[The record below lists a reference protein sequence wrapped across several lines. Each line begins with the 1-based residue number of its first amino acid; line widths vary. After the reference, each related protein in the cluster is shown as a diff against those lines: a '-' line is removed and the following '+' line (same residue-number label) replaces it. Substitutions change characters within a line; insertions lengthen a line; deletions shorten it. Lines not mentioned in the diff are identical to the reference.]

1 MTKLEDLRKRVEAAQ
16 KQSDQAKGR
25 LDAIAE
31 RLKEEHGCKTFAAAK
46 KKLKELGDRREAAV
60 AKFETAMENFENEHA
75 DTLEKMEEANGGG
88 TGPGG
93 RVKRKI

>member
-1 MTKLEDLRKRVEAAQ
+1 MTKLEDLRKKVETAQ

-31 RLKEEHGCKTFAAAK
+31 RLKEEHGCKSFAAAK
-46 KKLKELGDRREAAV
+46 KKLKELSDRREAAV
-60 AKFETAMENFENEHA
+60 STFETALEEFENEHA
-75 DTLEKMEEANGGG
+75 DTLEKMEEANGNGG
-88 TGPGG
+88 GPGG